1 MRWRVEKTEH
11 FQKQVLGLTDTLWSS
26 LLSFA
31 RGYDNGSP
39 GLRHFAVWAMVFAVF
54 VPMVRSLWLLYLW
67 LAPMRSC
74 MLDEVSAGAHADGRP
89 RPVRLAR
96 SNHRHSL
103 NQFFLRVVGASAFH
117 DVSSVANPA
126 ALRGSETIHRAS
138 RFRCS
143 R

>member
-89 RPVRLAR
+89 RPSASRTATTATR
-96 SNHRHSL
+96 STNS
-103 NQFFLRVVGASAFH
+103 FFA
-117 DVSSVANPA
+117 SSVPA
-126 ALRGSETIHRAS
+126 P
-138 RFRCS
+138 FMM
-143 R
+143 